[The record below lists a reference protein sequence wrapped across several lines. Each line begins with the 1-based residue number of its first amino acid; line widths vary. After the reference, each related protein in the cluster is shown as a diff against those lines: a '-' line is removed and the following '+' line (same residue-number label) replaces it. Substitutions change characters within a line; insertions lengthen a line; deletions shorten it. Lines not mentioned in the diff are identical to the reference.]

1 MAYPEQNNNNPP
13 KQSGP
18 KIMEQIAGFEDI
30 HLPVNIELDR
40 RILTLR
46 QVLALDVDSTLRMS
60 RSAGEN
66 LDLLIGGALIGFGEI
81 VISETITGFRI
92 TDFNTKE

>member
-1 MAYPEQNNNNPP
+1 MNAVE
-13 KQSGP
+13 
-18 KIMEQIAGFEDI
+18 KIVGFEDVP
-30 HLPVNIELDR
+30 LPVNIELDR
-40 RILTLR
+40 RVLTVR
-46 QVLALDVDSTLRMS
+46 EVLQLNVNSTLRMN

-81 VISETITGFRI
+81 VISETTTGFRI